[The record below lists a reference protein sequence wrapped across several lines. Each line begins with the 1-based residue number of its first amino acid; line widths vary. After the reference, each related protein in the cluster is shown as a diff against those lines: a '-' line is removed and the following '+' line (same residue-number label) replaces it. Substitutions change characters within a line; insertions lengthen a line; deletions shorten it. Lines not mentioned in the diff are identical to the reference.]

1 MSTPVYQQSIDEL
14 KEQLNASEH
23 GLSAKE
29 AAQRLEQYGLNEISQ
44 GERKPLWQLFL
55 SNFKDP
61 MVIVLLIVAVVQI
74 ALGDI
79 IESSVILGIVIIS
92 AIVTVIQERK
102 AEDSLE
108 SLKNLSAPTA
118 TALRNGTYQKI
129 EAKDVVPGDII
140 SLEVGDYIPADG
152 RLLEAQTLQV
162 EEGALTGESISAS
175 KEVTQFDEEMP
186 LGDRSNMV
194 FSSTL
199 VTNGRGEFLVTS
211 TGLETEMGKVA
222 QLIQSAKAK
231 ETPLQRKLA
240 DFSVKLGWGILALS
254 VLIFALSAFRAFSG
268 GVTDVTG
275 ELINSFM
282 FAVAVAVAAI
292 PEALQSIVTIVLS
305 TGTNKMAD
313 RHAIIR
319 QLPAVET
326 LGSASIICTD
336 KTGTLTQNKM
346 TVVNSYL
353 AGEDEPF
360 HGEPE
365 DWSDTATLLMNIAV
379 LANDSY
385 ITEDGET
392 AGDPTEAALILHSND
407 SGQPYDEIQRHYPR
421 IAELPFDSDRKLMST
436 LHNIDGRQFMLT
448 KGGPDVIFRRSSKVL
463 VNGEVKPLTPEAL
476 ASFQAQNE
484 TYSEEAKRVLAFAY
498 KPVDHSTLELDDE
511 HDLILVGLMAMIDP
525 PREEVAQAV
534 AQAKGAGI
542 RTIMITGDHKTTARA
557 IAENLAIFSEGD
569 LALTGRELD
578 ALSDAELM
586 EKLERISVYARVS
599 PENKIRIVN
608 AWQEKNKVTAMTG
621 DGVNDAPALKKADIG
636 IAMGSGT
643 DVAKDASAMILTDD
657 NFVSIVGAV
666 EVGRNV
672 YNNIK
677 KSISYLFSGNLG
689 AVGAI
694 IFALIFNL
702 ANPFTALQLLFINLA
717 NDALP
722 AIALGLEPSEDHV
735 MTEAPRDPD
744 EGIFAGGTL
753 QNVIF
758 RGVTIA
764 IFVIIAQLIGSRTSV
779 ELGIAM
785 AFSTLI
791 LSRTFQV
798 FPARSTKKTA
808 WELGLFSNKWAIL
821 AFVVCIGLYSIT
833 LLPFTREIFSIPAS
847 FGATELF
854 ISLGLALSTTAIT
867 ELKKLFSR

>member
-557 IAENLAIFSEGD
+557 IAENLAIFSEG
-569 LALTGRELD
+569 T
-578 ALSDAELM
+578 
-586 EKLERISVYARVS
+586 
-599 PENKIRIVN
+599 
-608 AWQEKNKVTAMTG
+608 
-621 DGVNDAPALKKADIG
+621 
-636 IAMGSGT
+636 
-643 DVAKDASAMILTDD
+643 
-657 NFVSIVGAV
+657 
-666 EVGRNV
+666 
-672 YNNIK
+672 
-677 KSISYLFSGNLG
+677 
-689 AVGAI
+689 
-694 IFALIFNL
+694 
-702 ANPFTALQLLFINLA
+702 
-717 NDALP
+717 
-722 AIALGLEPSEDHV
+722 
-735 MTEAPRDPD
+735 
-744 EGIFAGGTL
+744 
-753 QNVIF
+753 
-758 RGVTIA
+758 
-764 IFVIIAQLIGSRTSV
+764 
-779 ELGIAM
+779 
-785 AFSTLI
+785 
-791 LSRTFQV
+791 
-798 FPARSTKKTA
+798 
-808 WELGLFSNKWAIL
+808 
-821 AFVVCIGLYSIT
+821 
-833 LLPFTREIFSIPAS
+833 
-847 FGATELF
+847 
-854 ISLGLALSTTAIT
+854 
-867 ELKKLFSR
+867 